1 MATTKNPT
9 AAEIWNT
16 LSQVDVNEHTQDK
29 GGLTYL
35 SWAWAWGVMMKHYP
49 NLSIE
54 WHGNSETGTDA
65 ITYPGGTVMVSCTVT
80 IGYEGTSAVR
90 RTMWLPV
97 MDYRNKAITNPDTRA
112 ISDSKMRC
120 MTKCF
125 ALFGLG
131 HYIYAGED
139 LPRAAT
145 GMAAPSPSVE
155 DIAEA
160 SKITEE
166 LTDVGTSMSEAG
178 ITIEPSLRKAIKE
191 AMKENNPA
199 GLKAVLTKLKKL
211 QEDN

>member
-1 MATTKNPT
+1 
-9 AAEIWNT
+9 
-16 LSQVDVNEHTQDK
+16 
-29 GGLTYL
+29 
-35 SWAWAWGVMMKHYP
+35 MKHYP
-49 NLSIE
+49 DLSIE

-139 LPRAAT
+139 LPQGGGNEAEIDSLIKQVKEIGTLLKETGAEVDALIGKRAN
-145 GMAAPSPSVE
+145 
-155 DIAEA
+155 D
-160 SKITEE
+160 
-166 LTDVGTSMSEAG
+166 
-178 ITIEPSLRKAIKE
+178 AIKGRD
-191 AMKENNPA
+191 ADALRAIK
-199 GLKAVLTKLKKL
+199 LTLETIKQVGSNK
-211 QEDN
+211 

>member
-16 LSQVDVNEHTQDK
+16 LSKVDVNEHTQDK

-49 NLSIE
+49 DLSIE
-54 WHGNSETGTDA
+54 WHRNSGGATEVGTDA
-65 ITYPGGTVMVSCTVT
+65 IAYPGGTVMVSCTVT

-139 LPRAAT
+139 LPQGGGNEAEINTLIKQVKEIGTLLKETGAEVDPMIGKRAN
-145 GMAAPSPSVE
+145 
-155 DIAEA
+155 D
-160 SKITEE
+160 
-166 LTDVGTSMSEAG
+166 
-178 ITIEPSLRKAIKE
+178 AIKGRD
-191 AMKENNPA
+191 ADALRAIK
-199 GLKAVLTKLKKL
+199 LTLETIKQVGSNK
-211 QEDN
+211 